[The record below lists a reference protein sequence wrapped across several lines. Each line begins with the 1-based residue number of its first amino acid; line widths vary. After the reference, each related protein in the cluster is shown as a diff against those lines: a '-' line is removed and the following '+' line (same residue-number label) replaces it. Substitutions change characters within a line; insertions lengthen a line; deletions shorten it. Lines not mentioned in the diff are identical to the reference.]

1 MNGWKA
7 ELKIALPEK
16 VVLGYEN
23 FLLICFEFLDAMSPK
38 NFNLSND
45 HRQLA
50 MFLNSYSLNIRC
62 LV

>member
-1 MNGWKA
+1 MA

-16 VVLGYEN
+16 VVSGDEK

-45 HRQLA
+45 QRQLA
-50 MFLNSYSLNIRC
+50 MLLKGFSVCCTKVQN
-62 LV
+62 

>member
-1 MNGWKA
+1 MA

-16 VVLGYEN
+16 VVSGDEK

-45 HRQLA
+45 QRQLA
-50 MFLNSYSLNIRC
+50 MLLNSYSLHIRC